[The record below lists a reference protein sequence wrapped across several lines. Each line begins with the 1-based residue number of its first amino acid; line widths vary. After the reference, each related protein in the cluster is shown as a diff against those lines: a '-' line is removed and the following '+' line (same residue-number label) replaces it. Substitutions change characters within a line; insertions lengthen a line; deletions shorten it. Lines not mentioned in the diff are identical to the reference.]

1 MKSSPQRC
9 PNQARIVAAGRL
21 AERDDEDRGSNREME
36 RGRARNFHG
45 RATLQRAFTLME
57 VLTVVA
63 IMMVLATLML
73 PVVARTKSRSIQ
85 LECLSQLRQQ
95 GIGFIS
101 YAQDHGDKFPFQVP
115 VKDGGTL
122 ELVKAAAQ
130 NGGEVY
136 YAFRHFQAISNEVNE
151 PRVFRCPADFRRAAE
166 TMSSLKNE
174 NVSYFIAITAEP
186 GRPDSLLA
194 GDRNIAESGA
204 TLDAITKIAAMN
216 KPQWTQAGH
225 EFKGNLLFAGGH
237 VERTGSSG
245 LTVAF
250 RDPTGPVNVWNP
262 VADTSKFARYTSSSG
277 GSPGN
282 ATASDSQRGFA
293 MLQDFFQSSS
303 SGSPGTAGDAGSRQT
318 SRVVQNTL
326 TPSYSSHV
334 NVDAAA
340 AVTNKPNPVIVAT
353 VPAARPILPLE
364 EPSSTNVPNES
375 QAGGILAVMID
386 PERCWWCW
394 WLILGASVLAALIF
408 GSLVFRH
415 RRARRR
421 AANAWRPA
429 WEVPQAPVRR

>member
-1 MKSSPQRC
+1 M
-9 PNQARIVAAGRL
+9 VAML
-21 AERDDEDRGSNREME
+21 
-36 RGRARNFHG
+36 
-45 RATLQRAFTLME
+45 L
-57 VLTVVA
+57 
-63 IMMVLATLML
+63 VLATLML
-73 PVVARTKSRSIQ
+73 PVVAKAKARSIQ

-122 ELVKAAAQ
+122 DLVKAATQ

-174 NVSYFIAITAEP
+174 NVSYFIAMTAEP

-204 TLDAITKIAAMN
+204 TLNAIAKIAAMD
-216 KPQWTQAGH
+216 KPQWTRAGH

-237 VERTGSSG
+237 VERTESAG
-245 LTVAF
+245 LAVAF
-250 RDPTGPVNVWNP
+250 RDPTGAVSVWNP
-262 VADTSKFARYTSSSG
+262 VADAAKIPRYTSSGGG
-277 GSPGN
+277 GSSDN
-282 ATASDSQRGFA
+282 AAAPDSQRGFA

-303 SGSPGTAGDAGSRQT
+303 SPGSPAAATGARGAAGDSGSQQGSRVAPNT
-318 SRVVQNTL
+318 SN
-326 TPSYSSHV
+326 PSYSSHV
-334 NVDAAA
+334 DPAAPVA
-340 AVTNKPNPVIVAT
+340 AVTNKPNPMVVAT
-353 VPAARPILPLE
+353 MPPAGAIHPLE
-364 EPSSTNVPNES
+364 EPSSVTVPDEPA
-375 QAGGILAVMID
+375 AGGILAVMIE

-394 WLILGASVLAALIF
+394 WLILIASALAALVC

-415 RRARRR
+415 RRARRH
-421 AANAWRPA
+421 AATAWQPA
-429 WEVPQAPVRR
+429 WEVPQAPGRR